1 MILLDCLLHVFFQHI
16 FAIVNE
22 YLHARNT
29 ECFRV
34 CCRKRP
40 RTKNLYLIWN
50 VKAKKLVFI
59 FQTIFCHRGGC
70 YVTTT
75 RTILPIRLGIFLY
88 RRINSISDN
97 FILIWLI
104 VVPIWRIILRIYC
117 LNADD
122 YFKGGV
128 FFYQFILLF

>member
-1 MILLDCLLHVFFQHI
+1 MNKWKQYQDHNLNISNDPVRLPLTCI
-16 FAIVNE
+16 FSTYLCNCKWI

-75 RTILPIRLGIFLY
+75 RTILPIRLG
-88 RRINSISDN
+88 NTVDN
-97 FILIWLI
+97 FPL
-104 VVPIWRIILRIYC
+104 
-117 LNADD
+117 
-122 YFKGGV
+122 
-128 FFYQFILLF
+128 